1 MDTEPAMWTNW
12 LLHSNVQLEEFNQT
26 GAAEAE
32 AIAVAATV
40 GESKF
45 SDKILFAHS
54 PHLKLRFYRASQVDG
69 YLRAR
74 STATVTYGRFYR

>member
-1 MDTEPAMWTNW
+1 MQDSQYQHRPVVDTEPAMWTYR
-12 LLHSNVQLEEFNQT
+12 LLHSNFQSEAFNQT

-45 SDKILFAHS
+45 SDKFLFAHS
-54 PHLKLRFYRASQVDG
+54 PFLS
-69 YLRAR
+69 
-74 STATVTYGRFYR
+74 